1 MDHEARDRDEGY
13 QSPPWQS
20 TWMSRDVLQRLERDD
35 DDVNEYLEG
44 FNFVD
49 AGSWIEGAGRII
61 GKTTRL
67 KEMDLWFTTRGS
79 DGQNAW
85 IYELCEGLSRNRTI
99 EKLSLF
105 LDMDDEDV
113 DCIVSLTPFFV
124 HNDNLRCLEVSRI
137 PSPKSCDL
145 DALLKILSKCK
156 SGLEFIKLE
165 LGMSDSQQVIF
176 FNSLSEMHSNLLE
189 LWISSKLGKM
199 GTIALANVLMNPA
212 CKIRLLQM
220 NSGITYYD
228 DDCVLHDAMIENSS
242 IKSLHMTRSPR
253 LPYLSSI
260 LAHQMCSIENLWLVG
275 CDFDDEDIICLGVAL
290 ADNRSLKH
298 LYIES
303 DSVTAE
309 AWRGFSVCFATPL
322 ALETLDI
329 ENTEIDEEGAMVII
343 AALTPANI
351 LSMER

>member
-20 TWMSRDVLQRLERDD
+20 TWMSHDVLQRLERDD

-61 GKTTRL
+61 SKTTRL

-85 IYELCEGLSRNRTI
+85 IHELCEGLSRNRTI

-137 PSPKSCDL
+137 PSRTSCDL

-253 LPYLSSI
+253 LLYLSSI
-260 LAHQMCSIENLWLVG
+260 
-275 CDFDDEDIICLGVAL
+275 
-290 ADNRSLKH
+290 
-298 LYIES
+298 
-303 DSVTAE
+303 
-309 AWRGFSVCFATPL
+309 
-322 ALETLDI
+322 
-329 ENTEIDEEGAMVII
+329 
-343 AALTPANI
+343 
-351 LSMER
+351 